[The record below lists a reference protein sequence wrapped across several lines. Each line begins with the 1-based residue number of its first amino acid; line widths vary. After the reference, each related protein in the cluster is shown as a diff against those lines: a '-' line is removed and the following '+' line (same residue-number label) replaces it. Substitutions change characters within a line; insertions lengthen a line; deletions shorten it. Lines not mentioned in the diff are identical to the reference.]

1 MSMSILDMRTIL
13 TTYGYSQKKAEDL
26 VNVFIA
32 LCENNKG
39 KGKGMDRDSEI
50 CKKGFLTFC
59 TGVQQVRVTP
69 DVDEREAR

>member
-1 MSMSILDMRTIL
+1 MSMSIRDMRTIL

-39 KGKGMDRDSEI
+39 KGMDRDSEI
-50 CKKGFLTFC
+50 CKMAFLTFC

-69 DVDEREAR
+69 DVDEREAL